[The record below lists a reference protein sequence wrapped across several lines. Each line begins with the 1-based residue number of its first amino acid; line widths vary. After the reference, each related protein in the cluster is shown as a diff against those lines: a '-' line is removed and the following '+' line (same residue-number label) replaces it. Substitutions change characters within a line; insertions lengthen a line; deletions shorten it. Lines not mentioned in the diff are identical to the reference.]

1 MIGNIV
7 FSKCGHDKGKIFIV
21 INQVNDYYYL
31 VDGKYRLLDRPKK
44 KKIKHVQFT
53 NYSCHDIISR
63 LQNNSCSNLDIRNAI
78 KKFEERD

>member
-7 FSKCGHDKGKIFIV
+7 FSKCGHDKGKTFIV
-21 INQVNDYYYL
+21 INQFNDYCYL

-53 NYSCHDIISR
+53 NYSCLSIISL